1 MAGTDDIYKVSRRNY
16 QSQFG
21 NVTAPKPITGTNAV
35 TPDAGMYFESV
46 QIWTANTRVASYTV
60 NGTAITAF
68 AAVDLPAGF
77 TFYGQIT
84 SVTLSTG
91 TALGYQVQL
100 NQEGLNG

>member
-1 MAGTDDIYKVSRRNY
+1 MAGTDDIYKIERRTY

-21 NVTAPKPITGTNAV
+21 NATAPKAITGTNAV

-46 QIWTANTRVASYTV
+46 QIWTANTRVASFTV
-60 NGTAITAF
+60 NGTTITAF

-91 TALGYQVQL
+91 TALGYQAQL
-100 NQEGLNG
+100 NSEGLNG

>member
-1 MAGTDDIYKVSRRNY
+1 MAGSDDIYKIERRTY

-21 NVTAPKPITGTNAV
+21 NSTQQVPITGVTAV
-35 TPDAGMYFESV
+35 TPDGGMYFESV
-46 QIWTANTRVASYTV
+46 QIWTADTRVASYIS
-60 NGTAITAF
+60 NGRTINQF

-91 TALGYQVQL
+91 TALGYQAQL
-100 NQEGLNG
+100 NSVGLDG